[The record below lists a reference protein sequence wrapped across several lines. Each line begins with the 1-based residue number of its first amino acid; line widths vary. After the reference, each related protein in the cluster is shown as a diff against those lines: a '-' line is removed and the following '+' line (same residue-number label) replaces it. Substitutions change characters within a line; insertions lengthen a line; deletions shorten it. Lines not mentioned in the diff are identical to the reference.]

1 MAKSPELDRVID
13 MIKTRAQAT
22 RKTTD
27 EDRASYETMLAS
39 MPMADDIQTERVGAG
54 GVPAEWIKAPGAQA
68 DRVMLYFHGGGYVVG
83 SMRTHRTMLSHIS
96 RASGFSVLGL
106 DYRLAPEN
114 PFPAPIEDA
123 LAAYRWL
130 LNQGVEPSKI
140 ILGGDSAGGGLV
152 VSALVAIRYAGEP
165 MPAAGVCIS
174 PWVDMEATGDSF
186 VSNANVDPSV
196 SRERIR
202 NIAAVYLAGKNPQA
216 PLASP
221 MHADLRELPPL
232 LSMVGSIET
241 LLDDARIL
249 TERAQAAGVEAMLEV
264 WDDMPHVWTHFA
276 SILPEG
282 QQAVDRIGKFMLQ
295 HAGS

>member
-1 MAKSPELDRVID
+1 MAQSPQLDRVIG
-13 MIKTRAQAT
+13 MIKARAQAT

-27 EDRASYETMLAS
+27 EDRASYENMLAS
-39 MPMADDIQTERVGAG
+39 MPMADDIETERVGAG
-54 GVPAEWIKAPGAQA
+54 GVPAEWIRAPGAQA

-96 RASGFSVLGL
+96 LASGFSVLGL

-114 PFPAPIEDA
+114 PFPAPVEDA

-130 LNQGVEPSKI
+130 LDQGIEPGKI
-140 ILGGDSAGGGLV
+140 VLGGDSAGGGLV

-174 PWVDMEATGDSF
+174 PWVDMEATGESF
-186 VSNANVDPSV
+186 TTNADVDPSV
-196 SRERIR
+196 SKERIL
-202 NIAAVYLAGKNPQA
+202 NIAKVYLACKHPRA

-221 MHADLRELPPL
+221 LHADLHELPPL
-232 LSMVGSIET
+232 LSIVGSIET
-241 LLDDARIL
+241 LLDDARAI
-249 TERAQAAGVEAMLEV
+249 TERAQAAGVEAVLEV

-282 QQAVDRIGKFMLQ
+282 RQAVDRIGDFMRHQ
-295 HAGS
+295 VG

>member
-1 MAKSPELDRVID
+1 MAKSPELDRVIG
-13 MIKTRAQAT
+13 MIKARAQT
-22 RKTTD
+22 VRKTTD
-27 EDRASYETMLAS
+27 EDRASYENMLAS
-39 MPMADDIQTERVGAG
+39 MPMADDIETERVGAG
-54 GVPAEWIKAPGAQA
+54 GVPAEWIRAPGAQA

-114 PFPAPIEDA
+114 PFPAPVEDA

-130 LNQGVEPSKI
+130 LHRGIEPGNI
-140 ILGGDSAGGGLV
+140 VLGGDSAGGGLV

-174 PWVDMEATGDSF
+174 PWVDMEATGESF
-186 VSNANVDPSV
+186 TTNAHVDPSV
-196 SRERIR
+196 SRERIL
-202 NIAAVYLAGKNPQA
+202 NIAKVYLAGKNPRA

-221 MHADLRELPPL
+221 LYADLHELPPL
-232 LSMVGSIET
+232 LSVVGSIET
-241 LLDDARIL
+241 LLDDARAI
-249 TERAQAAGVEAMLEV
+249 TERAQAAGVEAVLEI

-276 SILPEG
+276 PILPEG
-282 QQAVDRIGKFMLQ
+282 QQAVERIGDFIRHQ
-295 HAGS
+295 VG

>member
-1 MAKSPELDRVID
+1 MAKSPELDRVIG
-13 MIKTRAQAT
+13 MIKARAQT
-22 RKTTD
+22 VRKTTD
-27 EDRASYETMLAS
+27 EDRASYENMLAS
-39 MPMADDIQTERVGAG
+39 MPMADDIDTERVGAG
-54 GVPAEWIKAPGAQA
+54 GVPAEWIRAPGAQA

-83 SMRTHRTMLSHIS
+83 SMRTHRTMLSHMS

-114 PFPAPIEDA
+114 PFPAPVEDA

-130 LNQGVEPSKI
+130 LHRGIESGNIV
-140 ILGGDSAGGGLV
+140 LGGDSAGGGLV

-174 PWVDMEATGDSF
+174 PWVDMEATGESF
-186 VSNANVDPSV
+186 TTNAHVDPSV
-196 SRERIR
+196 SRERIL
-202 NIAAVYLAGKNPQA
+202 NIAKVYLAGKNPRA

-221 MHADLRELPPL
+221 LYADLHELPPL

-241 LLDDARIL
+241 LLDDARAI
-249 TERAQAAGVEAMLEV
+249 TERAQAVGVEAVLEI

-276 SILPEG
+276 PILPEG
-282 QQAVDRIGKFMLQ
+282 QQAVVRIGDFIRHQ
-295 HAGS
+295 VG

>member
-1 MAKSPELDRVID
+1 MATSPELDRVIG
-13 MIKTRAQAT
+13 MIKARAQSA

-27 EDRASYETMLAS
+27 DDRASYENMLAS
-39 MPMADDIQTERVGAG
+39 MPMADDIETERVGAG
-54 GVPAEWIKAPGAQA
+54 GVPAEWIRALGAQA

-114 PFPAPIEDA
+114 PFPAPVEDA

-130 LNQGVEPSKI
+130 LDGGTEPDKI

-174 PWVDMEATGDSF
+174 PWVDMEATGESF
-186 VSNANVDPSV
+186 TTNAHIDPSV
-196 SRERIR
+196 SKERIL
-202 NIAAVYLAGKNPQA
+202 NIAKVYLAGKNPRA

-221 MHADLRELPPL
+221 LHADLHELPPL

-241 LLDDARIL
+241 LLDDARAI
-249 TERAQAAGVEAMLEV
+249 TDRARAAGVEAVLEV
-264 WDDMPHVWTHFA
+264 WDDMPHVWTRFA

-282 QQAVDRIGKFMLQ
+282 QQAVDRIGDFMRHQ
-295 HAGS
+295 VE